1 MITESPHDGK
11 MKCAAKTRAGTPCQQ
26 IAGWGTDHVG
36 NGRCKLH
43 GGKSLGGIAS
53 ATFQNGRYSKY
64 LPGRV
69 IVRYKLGISDD
80 QLLVLADE
88 IALIDARLA
97 DLLSRV
103 DSGEN
108 GALWANLIT
117 AWREL
122 KSAVRTGNREEQ
134 TEHAA
139 TIDIIINQ
147 AKTDYQAW
155 GEIHALIDQ
164 RRRMVE
170 SERKRLVE
178 IQQMITAKE
187 AMTLIAAIQG
197 IVLEHVTDKTTI
209 RNISA
214 AVNALAAS

>member
-1 MITESPHDGK
+1 M
-11 MKCAAKTRAGTPCQQ
+11 
-26 IAGWGTDHVG
+26 
-36 NGRCKLH
+36 H
-43 GGKSLGGIAS
+43 GAKSLGGIAS
-53 ATFQNGRYSKY
+53 PIYTNGRYSTY
-64 LPGRV
+64 LPGRL
-69 IVRYKLGISDD
+69 IERYTPGIGDERLLELG
-80 QLLVLADE
+80 DE
-88 IALIDARLA
+88 IALIDSRLA

-108 GALWANLIT
+108 GSLWASLFK
-117 AWREL
+117 AWEKYNRASDTLDSL
-122 KSAVRTGNREEQ
+122 KARSDIDALFE
-134 TEHAA
+134 AA
-139 TIDIIINQ
+139 ES
-147 AKTDYQAW
+147 DYLAW

-214 AVNALAAS
+214 AVNALATS